1 MLKRTSGALSSP
13 RFRRRLARGAVLV
26 SVVAAGVVVSV
37 LFWNT
42 ANPPPSRLSNEPAR
56 IYRAPHP
63 VALTPPDRRELIA
76 VAARFLNTAV
86 KREHTEV
93 AYDLVS
99 SSLRDGTTR
108 RQWVD
113 GEIPVVPYPV
123 DSARWKV
130 DYSFAD
136 EVGLQVLV
144 FPETTSEFRPMV
156 FNMSLRA
163 VSDGS
168 KRRWLI
174 DSWTPRSGP
183 TAQSRSR
190 SEGSSFQ
197 IDLPADGGR
206 VSARLGAGWL
216 VFPVVLLFAGA
227 LLLPVGIL
235 VFGRQR
241 SRRAQR
247 AYEASRRY

>member
-1 MLKRTSGALSSP
+1 V
-13 RFRRRLARGAVLV
+13 RGAILG
-26 SVVAAGVVVSV
+26 SVVAAGVVVSI

-42 ANPPPSRLSNEPAR
+42 ANPPPSHFSNEPAQ
-56 IYRAPHP
+56 IFQAPRP
-63 VALTPPDRRELIA
+63 VEFAARERRELIA
-76 VAARFLNTAV
+76 VAARFLDTAV
-86 KREHTEV
+86 KREHTEI

-99 SSLRDGTTR
+99 ASLRAGTTR

-123 DSARWKV
+123 DSARWKF

-168 KRRWLI
+168 GRRWLI
-174 DSWTPRSGP
+174 DSWTPKSGAP
-183 TAQSRSR
+183 VRSR
-190 SEGSSFQ
+190 SEGSQFPN
-197 IDLPADGGR
+197 LAADGEGY
-206 VSARLGAGWL
+206 SARLGAGWL
-216 VFPVVLLFAGA
+216 LFPVLLLLTGA
-227 LLLPVGIL
+227 LVVPLGIL
-235 VFGRQR
+235 VLGRQR

-247 AYEASRRY
+247 AYDASRR